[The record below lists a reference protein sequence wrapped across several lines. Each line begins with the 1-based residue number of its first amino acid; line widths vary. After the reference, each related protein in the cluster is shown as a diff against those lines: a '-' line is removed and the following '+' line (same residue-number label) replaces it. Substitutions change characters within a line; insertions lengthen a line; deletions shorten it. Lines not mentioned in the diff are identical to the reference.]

1 MNYKHL
7 SKYHYIYR
15 VRLTGNIQMHVE
27 KLPIAYS
34 NKRYI
39 YVIVPGQDTLERLI
53 LQPYTPYDVSDVHTE
68 ITDKAKEAINRKL
81 FQGISNYGTCY
92 AGFTMYFLIDDPTE
106 LEKIRTNINLKA
118 YELSLLDADVVS
130 KEKDVEQ
137 CEKALAEAKSK
148 LANAK
153 YKLSK
158 YNEGVSEG
166 VSLV

>member
-34 NKRYI
+34 NQYYI
-39 YVIVPGQDTLERLI
+39 YVIEPGNDALKCLS
-53 LQPYTPYDVSDVHTE
+53 LSPYASYYSSDVYTE
-68 ITDKAKEAINRKL
+68 VTDKVKETINRKL
-81 FQGISNYGTCY
+81 FQGISKYGTSY
-92 AGFTMYFLIDDPTE
+92 SGFNMYFLVDDPSE
-106 LEKIRTNINLKA
+106 LEKIRTSINLKA

-130 KEKDVEQ
+130 KEKDVER
-137 CEKALAEAKSK
+137 CEKELAEAKSK

-153 YKLSK
+153 HKLSK
-158 YNEGVSEG
+158 YSEGIPEG
-166 VSLV
+166 VSL

>member
-7 SKYHYIYR
+7 GKYHYIYR
-15 VRLTGNIQMHVE
+15 VQLTGNIQMHIE

-34 NKRYI
+34 NQYYI
-39 YVIVPGQDTLERLI
+39 YVIEPGNDALKCLSLR
-53 LQPYTPYDVSDVHTE
+53 PRNFYDQSDIH
-68 ITDKAKEAINRKL
+68 EAVDNRVKDLINRKL
-81 FQGISNYGTCY
+81 FQGISQYGTCY
-92 AGFTMYFLIDDPTE
+92 AGFTMYFLVDDPAE
-106 LEKIRTNINLKA
+106 LEKIRTSINLKA

-130 KEKDVEQ
+130 REKDVER

-158 YNEGVSEG
+158 YSEGVPEG
-166 VSLV
+166 VSL

>member
-1 MNYKHL
+1 MNYKYL

-15 VRLTGNIQMHVE
+15 IRLAGNLQMHVE

-39 YVIVPGQDTLERLI
+39 YVIIPGDDELKQLCL
-53 LQPYTPYDVSDVHTE
+53 TPYVYYDFRDVYTE
-68 ITDKAKEAINRKL
+68 VTDKVKEDINRKL
-81 FQGISNYGTCY
+81 FQGIAKYGTCY
-92 AGFTMYFLIDDPTE
+92 AGFSMYFLLDDPTE
-106 LEKIRTNINLKA
+106 LEKIRDGINLKA

-130 KEKDVEQ
+130 KEKEVEQ
-137 CEKALAEAKSK
+137 CEKSLAEAKSK

-158 YNEGVSEG
+158 YSEGAPEG
-166 VSLV
+166 VSL

>member
-15 VRLTGNIQMHVE
+15 IRLTGNLQMHVE

-39 YVIVPGQDTLERLI
+39 YVIIPGDDALKQLNLVPYAYYEF
-53 LQPYTPYDVSDVHTE
+53 SDVYTE
-68 ITDKAKEAINRKL
+68 VTDKVKDTINRKL
-81 FQGISNYGTCY
+81 FEGISKYGTCY
-92 AGFTMYFLIDDPTE
+92 AGFSMYFLVDDPSE
-106 LEKIRTNINLKA
+106 LEKIRDGINLKV

-130 KEKDVEQ
+130 REKDVER

-148 LANAK
+148 LANSR
-153 YKLSK
+153 YKLAK
-158 YNEGVSEG
+158 YNEGVPEG
-166 VSLV
+166 VSL

>member
-15 VRLTGNIQMHVE
+15 IRLTGNLQMHVE

-39 YVIVPGQDTLERLI
+39 YVIVPGDDALKQLRLV
-53 LQPYTPYDVSDVHTE
+53 PYAYYEFSDVYTE
-68 ITDKAKEAINRKL
+68 VTDKVKDDINRKL
-81 FQGISNYGTCY
+81 FQGIANYGTCY
-92 AGFTMYFLIDDPTE
+92 AGFTMYFLVDDPSE
-106 LEKIRTNINLKA
+106 LEKIRDGINLKA

-130 KEKDVEQ
+130 QEKEVERCQ
-137 CEKALAEAKSK
+137 KQLAEARSK

-158 YNEGVSEG
+158 YHEGVPEG
-166 VSLV
+166 VSL